1 MLKTTFKPFVR
12 SRVKVGL
19 GKENRRCFSRGAG
32 AELGMVMLAVGGSW
46 SGGRQSGGTAADS
59 SVRCVTV
66 NAVLILLPC

>member
-1 MLKTTFKPFVR
+1 MLKTTFKQFVR
-12 SRVKVGL
+12 SRVKVGP
-19 GKENRRCFSRGAG
+19 GKENRRGFSRG